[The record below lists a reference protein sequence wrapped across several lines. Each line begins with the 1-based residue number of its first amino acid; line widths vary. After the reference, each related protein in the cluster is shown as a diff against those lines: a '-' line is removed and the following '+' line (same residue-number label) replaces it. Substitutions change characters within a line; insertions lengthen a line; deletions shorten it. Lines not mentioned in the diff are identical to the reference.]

1 MATLVI
7 DRQNEMV
14 SVSEATRHL
23 AGLLSKLRERLASK
37 YFLTKNNNIEAVLLP
52 IEEYEKLL
60 DLEAELDHVL
70 LHHEIIQR
78 EKSDSGKRI
87 SLAELDGKYDLA
99 G

>member
-7 DRQNEMV
+7 DRQKEMV

-23 AGLLSKLRERLASK
+23 AGLLSKLRERLATK

-60 DLEAELDHVL
+60 DLEAELDHLL
-70 LHHEIIQR
+70 LHHEITIR

-87 SLAELDGKYDLA
+87 SLAELDDKYDLA

>member
-1 MATLVI
+1 MTTLVI
-7 DRQNEMV
+7 DRKNEMV

-23 AGLLSKLRERLASK
+23 AGLLSKLRERLALK

-60 DLEAELDHVL
+60 DLQAELDHLL
-70 LHHEIIQR
+70 LHHEITVR
-78 EKSDSGKRI
+78 EQSDSGKRI
-87 SLAELDGKYDLA
+87 SLAELDEKYDLA